1 MAKVIG
7 TFPYYGGKQRLC
19 KRIAEFVP
27 QGVASITDA
36 CGGSG
41 KLILNCGYAPRMV
54 YNDLNLAMVVLMTCI
69 KDRHLFGEFLKQVEI
84 GGYSET
90 TFERARVV
98 LAAQRTVVLEYK

>member
-19 KRIAEFVP
+19 KSIAEFIP

-41 KLILNCGYAPRMV
+41 KLIHKNFRTAFRAWEY
-54 YNDLNLAMVVLMTCI
+54 VVVSFMI
-69 KDRHLFGEFLKQVEI
+69 F
-84 GGYSET
+84 
-90 TFERARVV
+90 
-98 LAAQRTVVLEYK
+98 